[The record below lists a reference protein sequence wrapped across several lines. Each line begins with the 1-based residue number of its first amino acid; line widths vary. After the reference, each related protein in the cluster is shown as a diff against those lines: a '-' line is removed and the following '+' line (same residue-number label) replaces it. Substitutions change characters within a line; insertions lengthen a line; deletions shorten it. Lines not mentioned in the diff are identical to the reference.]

1 MPRHSG
7 PAVPR
12 VPRVLALSARYQAFL
27 RQSGLVD
34 DEADLARVRLHTGGP
49 IAWYLRRQ
57 GRSAITL
64 GRHIWFVSAAKRDDP
79 ALLVHELVHVAQFRR
94 MGTVRFLVT
103 YLCDL
108 ARARFRYGRDLP
120 LEAPAY
126 ERQGRSRERH

>member
-1 MPRHSG
+1 M
-7 PAVPR
+7 
-12 VPRVLALSARYQAFL
+12 LALSPRYQAFL

-34 DEADLARVRLHTGGP
+34 DEADLAGVRLHTGGP
-49 IAWYLRRQ
+49 IGWYLRRQ

-94 MGTVRFLVT
+94 MGAVRFLAA
-103 YLCDL
+103 YLHDL
-108 ARARFRYGRDLP
+108 ARARFRYSRALP

-126 ERQGRSRERH
+126 ERQARARGRR